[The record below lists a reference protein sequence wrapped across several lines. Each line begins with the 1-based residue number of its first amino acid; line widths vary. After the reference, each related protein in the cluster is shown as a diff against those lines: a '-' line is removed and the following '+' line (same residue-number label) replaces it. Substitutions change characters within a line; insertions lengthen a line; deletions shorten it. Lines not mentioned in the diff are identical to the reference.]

1 MKTQIANLLGIS
13 EDELQVITPEIKKAL
28 REYTRG
34 LVYMPSYFTEDYIIF
49 TDEMAMKNWQY
60 YAGFEYLGS
69 PEILKNRELFICAYS
84 IYDDIDDRIKD
95 YLDIMNNTEN

>member
-34 LVYMPSYFTEDYIIF
+34 LDMPSYFTEDYIIF
-49 TDEMAMKNWQY
+49 TDEATMKNWQY

-69 PEILKNRELFICAYS
+69 PEILKKGETFICAYS
-84 IYDDIDDRIKD
+84 IYNDTDDRIKD